1 MHGFLVPLAM
11 SERQAKESEGQ
22 SSIPKIF
29 APKYK
34 QDSLLSFTH
43 QRDPRLIAGER
54 RKSERPVC
62 SLSQQLIREWGLHK
76 HHNTRT
82 KKSLVPDKDNWQK
95 HCIESMMTK
104 LV

>member
-22 SSIPKIF
+22 SSIPRIF

-62 SLSQQLIREWGLHK
+62 SLSQQLIRERGLHK

-82 KKSLVPDKDNWQK
+82 NKSLVPDKDTWQK
-95 HCIESMMTK
+95 HCIERVVTK